1 MRENVSHAMLMYL
14 VSNNKAV
21 SNRLHNRTHS
31 HSLVSS
37 LFLPRRT
44 LKALSLASS
53 QRNSLSR
60 SHFCTHAT
68 YTLSLSHSIGSC
80 RRQRLTT
87 LAATRA
93 QLLADRIRELL
104 PIGQLGDAGRLE
116 AL

>member
-14 VSNNKAV
+14 VSKLRPYQIV
-21 SNRLHNRTHS
+21 YTRTHS

-68 YTLSLSHSIGSC
+68 HSLSTHTLNRQLPPPTSYYP
-80 RRQRLTT
+80 RRDSR
-87 LAATRA
+87 AA
-93 QLLADRIRELL
+93 
-104 PIGQLGDAGRLE
+104 PC
-116 AL
+116 

>member
-14 VSNNKAV
+14 VSNIKAV
-21 SNRLHNRTHS
+21 SNRLHS
-31 HSLVSS
+31 YSLSSS

-53 QRNSLSR
+53 QRNSLSG

-68 YTLSLSHSIGSC
+68 HSLSLHTHSIGSC

>member
-1 MRENVSHAMLMYL
+1 MRENVSHAMLMLLSVEILRPYQI
-14 VSNNKAV
+14 VYT
-21 SNRLHNRTHS
+21 RTHS

-37 LFLPRRT
+37 LLLPRRT

-53 QRNSLSR
+53 QRNSLSL
-60 SHFCTHAT
+60 
-68 YTLSLSHSIGSC
+68 TLLYSPSLSTHTHSIGSC